1 METTKTPI
9 KKSTIVRA
17 ILLAIVIINFV
28 LGKLGLTPLNIETS
42 VIYEMVES
50 VISVAIIVLG
60 FWKNNS
66 FTENAKKADEYLEK
80 LREIEESN

>member
-17 ILLAIVIINFV
+17 ILLAIVIINFI
-28 LGKLGLTPLNIETS
+28 LGKLGLNPLNIETS
-42 VIYEMVES
+42 AIYEMVES